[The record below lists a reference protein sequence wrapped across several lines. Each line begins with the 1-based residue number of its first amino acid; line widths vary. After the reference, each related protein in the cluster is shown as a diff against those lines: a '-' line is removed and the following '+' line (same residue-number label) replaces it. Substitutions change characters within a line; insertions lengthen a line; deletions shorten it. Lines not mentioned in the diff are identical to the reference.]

1 VQWRNSLELR
11 APQRDPGVVREA
23 LARPERELETA
34 LELEKRHGAVLEF
47 FADDALGLPAE
58 AVAIEPHRALQ
69 VVDA

>member
-1 VQWRNSLELR
+1 MQWRNSLELR

-34 LELEKRHGAVLEF
+34 LELEKRHGAVL
-47 FADDALGLPAE
+47 AE